1 MYILG
6 IESSCDETAVAIL
19 DQEGNIISESLY
31 SQIDL
36 HKKFGGVVPELAS
49 RDHATRIDEI
59 VQDAINK
66 SKLKTE
72 QLSAIAI
79 SNGPGL
85 LGCLLVGLSYA
96 KALAMSLNIPLIPVN
111 HVKAHLLTVFMPPN
125 YSPIKA
131 KSTAKLNLPVLAMAV
146 SGGHTSIYLIKDF
159 ENIEELANTIDD
171 AAGETFDKVA
181 RFVKLPYP
189 GGKELSSIAEKGTA
203 SIKFPKPKVSD
214 NKYNFSFSGL
224 KTHIIN
230 YLHNNKITKES
241 PELPNILAS
250 FEETITSILADRLEE
265 LAIKYKI
272 NNISIAGGVAANKR
286 LRKKVLDLENKLKA
300 NVFIPPIKYCTDN
313 AVMIANYARLIHKTE
328 ITTFTKEMLK
338 ISAYPT
344 SRRKRKKL
352 KNN

>member
-19 DQEGNIISESLY
+19 DENGLIISESLY
-31 SQIDL
+31 TQIDL

-59 VQDAINK
+59 VRNATNK
-66 SKLKTE
+66 ANIKLKE
-72 QLSAIAI
+72 INIIAI

-125 YSPIKA
+125 NIK
-131 KSTAKLNLPVLAMAV
+131 TPLLGMVV
-146 SGGHTSIYLIKDF
+146 SGGHTSIYLIKKIND
-159 ENIEELANTIDD
+159 IEELASTIDD

-189 GGKELSSIAEKGTA
+189 GGKELSLIAETGTA
-203 SIKFPKPKVSD
+203 NIKFPKAKVSND
-214 NKYNFSFSGL
+214 KFSFSGL
-224 KTHIIN
+224 KTNVIN

-241 PELPNILAS
+241 KELPDILAS
-250 FEETITSILADRLEE
+250 FEETITSILVNRLEE
-265 LAIKYKI
+265 LAIKHNIK
-272 NNISIAGGVAANKR
+272 NISIAGGVAANKR
-286 LRKKVLDLENKLKA
+286 LRNKTSELAIKLNA

-313 AVMIANYARLIHKTE
+313 AVMVANYARLINDIKT
-328 ITTFTKEMLK
+328 TNFTKEMLK

-344 SRRKRKKL
+344 SRRKRK
-352 KNN
+352 